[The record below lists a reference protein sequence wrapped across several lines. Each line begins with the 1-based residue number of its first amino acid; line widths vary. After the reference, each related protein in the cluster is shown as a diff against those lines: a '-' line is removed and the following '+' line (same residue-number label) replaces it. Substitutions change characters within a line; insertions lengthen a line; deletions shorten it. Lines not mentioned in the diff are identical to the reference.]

1 MRPQKKPDVV
11 EDKYYTHEDIQNDKR
26 SQFDKELNI
35 KKNEFTSAVTLKIPP
50 VPKFSDI
57 KDEPIVEMDEAL
69 RKMAEQRKY
78 DIDQIPLF
86 MGVPKGQAHPSVGRS
101 PPRKPPTADLDQP
114 LSFEKREQNFGS
126 TQPLEKVGPNLPHRA
141 AEGGELLSPRGGFPK
156 VDVEQKSIR
165 GVPSG
170 GGFPKGPVYIKI
182 DKENIVDNINE
193 VIDLEPKRQIT
204 WSQTNDIIEKNIVSK
219 LKHLKPETSNSFQ
232 QELDELKIKVE
243 LMNVNINKIL
253 ELLTRKQPPF

>member
-1 MRPQKKPDVV
+1 LKPKKKPEVT

-50 VPKFSDI
+50 VPKFSDT
-57 KDEPIVEMDEAL
+57 KDEPIVEMEEAL

-78 DIDQIPLF
+78 DIDQIQLF
-86 MGVPKGQAHPSVGRS
+86 TGPSVAPNGAFPKGQSHPSGGA
-101 PPRKPPTADLDQP
+101 TGNL
-114 LSFEKREQNFGS
+114 GS
-126 TQPLEKVGPNLPHRA
+126 LVPN
-141 AEGGELLSPRGGFPK
+141 

-165 GVPSG
+165 GGTV
-170 GGFPKGPVYIKI
+170 PVYIKI
-182 DKENIVDNINE
+182 DKENIVDNTIYKNE

-204 WSQTNDIIEKNIVSK
+204 WSQTNDIIEQNIFSK
-219 LKHLKPETSNSFQ
+219 LKPLKPETSYSFQ

-243 LMNVNINKIL
+243 LMNANINKIL
-253 ELLTRKQPPF
+253 ELLTR